1 MTELELQGQYVMDFF
16 CHREDGLG
24 FREVKNNAVSSDLFI
39 PGDLLEFLK
48 ENSRKQWQNLLRK
61 SDYNGDEQKLL
72 RDVMDDIRT
81 RIEASAN
88 VAVFL
93 NNKKNRT
100 ITFGGE
106 TLQLFYVSGTELTGD
121 EDFKKN
127 IFSAVEEMSY
137 SFHHEGKRVFA
148 FRPDLS
154 FFINGIFL
162 GYAELKSNFTNQTA
176 RNNGRNK
183 VTTDYL
189 EAVWEYTKIA
199 EGNDVS
205 QTLRRRMLRPFE
217 KSIHLVTTDI
227 NNTFVLRN
235 PAQFFD
241 EVRKGFQDGT
251 ISISSFRPVIEE
263 VFKSLPTVITA
274 SDETDPRLRF
284 EESMRSLYSK
294 KMIEKEILYYNFMA
308 YTYKTV
314 TVTENGKKVQ
324 KKEYK
329 DKTGKLITPRPKQKF
344 GCDRI
349 IERVQE
355 FLDHER
361 QPNYFIE
368 KLRSDLTALGA
379 PLDMIDRVV
388 AERDSYCNNKYDYS
402 LLLQYA
408 AGFGK
413 SNIIGWTALQLKD
426 LRHDGEWVYDKILLV
441 VDRLQLR
448 DQLDSMMLNM
458 NIDKAMFVEA
468 KDQDTFVKALSD
480 KRRIIV
486 VNIQKFWELKKAIE
500 KAGKD
505 FTDKRV
511 AFLIDEVHR
520 SNTDDVHQEMFSA
533 FDELQDIFDENGGFL
548 GRASSKK
555 NLIVGFTATPSDRV
569 LARFGEFYRGSTNFN
584 QLWKPFDVYT
594 MKEAIADGYILDPTK
609 HIIPV
614 PARMYFELPDG
625 LKQTV
630 AQAIAENR
638 DESISF
644 AKRQIYENHDRITA
658 ISKFIVN
665 RLLTQVYGKIRGQ
678 GKAMLAVTTIPIAIE
693 YCKIIRRMMTEK
705 TASGKFEKYA
715 EAPVAIVYSDSQKY
729 EKCSS
734 MNNGVAE
741 DKVIDNFKN
750 AKNGLIIVV
759 DKLQTGFDEPKLHT
773 LFLDKEIRDINAI
786 QTISR
791 VNRTTKYKDE
801 CHIIDFSYS
810 MKEGQTTANESN
822 IREAF
827 AKYCGM
833 VVTDFDPIREKAV
846 VSEIYRNLTSQP
858 VFVKWFDRY
867 RASIGDKATN
877 TALCLEMDADIRIWI
892 KNMIYAH
899 EAYIQEVTSRGEK
912 IDPNIA
918 DDMAKALR
926 RAIGRYNSRMV
937 LLQGVIE
944 LDSKFSDA
952 AFIDFWTLYTRTYN
966 SMFEKKDPLGSIQ
979 TSFDGGIGL
988 LVGEEIEVEE
998 PGDPSG
1004 EPGNP
1009 TPPKG
1014 VQPGKKSSL
1023 TNIFDTLAKMNATE
1037 QERQQ
1042 EMDFWLAQTN
1052 NLFTFLK
1059 DDGKFM
1065 AMLRSYNFTREQIEK
1080 EYNKL
1085 IRRFLRQTTDIK
1097 VKKLIDE
1104 NKEMFLEEFKMNN
1117 VESSYTNRP
1126 YEFDNNYDLSIAAEP

>member
-1 MTELELQGQYVMDFF
+1 MTELELQGEYVMDFF
-16 CHREDGLG
+16 CRRDDGLG
-24 FREVKNNAVSSDLFI
+24 FREVKNNSVTSDLFI

-48 ENSRKQWQNLLRK
+48 ENSRRQWQNLLRK

-72 RDVMDDIRT
+72 RAVMDDIRS
-81 RIEASAN
+81 RIETSAN
-88 VAVFL
+88 VAIFF
-93 NNKKNRT
+93 NKNRS
-100 ITFGGE
+100 ITFEGE
-106 TLQLFYVSGTELTGD
+106 TLQLIYVSGTELTGD

-127 IFSAVEEMSY
+127 IFSAVEEVSY
-137 SFHHEGKRVFA
+137 SFHSEGKRVFA

-154 FFINGIFL
+154 FFVNGIFL

-199 EGNDVS
+199 NGNDVF
-205 QTLRRRMLRPFE
+205 QTLRRSMLRPFE

-227 NNTFVLRN
+227 NDTFVLRN
-235 PAQFFD
+235 PGQFFD
-241 EVRKGFQDGT
+241 EAKKGFQEGT
-251 ISISSFRPVIEE
+251 ISISSFRPIIED
-263 VFKSLPTVITA
+263 VFKPLPTAILA
-274 SDETDPRLRF
+274 SEETDPRIRF
-284 EESMRSLYSK
+284 EEAMRSLYAK

-314 TVTENGKKVQ
+314 IVTENGKKVQ

-368 KLRSDLTALGA
+368 KLRADLTAMDA
-379 PLDMIDRVV
+379 PQDLINRVV
-388 AERDSYCNNKYDYS
+388 AERDSYCNNKYVYS

-426 LRHDGEWVYDKILLV
+426 LRHEGAWVYDKILLV

-468 KDQDTFVKALSD
+468 TDQDTFVKALGD

-548 GRASSKK
+548 GKASNKK
-555 NLIVGFTATPSDRV
+555 NLIIGFTATPSERV

-594 MKEAIADGYILDPTK
+594 MKEAIGDGYILDPTK

-614 PARMYFELPDG
+614 PAKMYFELPDG

-630 AQAIAENR
+630 AQAISENR

-644 AKRQIYENHDRITA
+644 AKRQIYENHDRIAA

-693 YCKIIRRMMTEK
+693 YCKNIRRMMAEK

-715 EAPVAIVYSDSQKY
+715 DAPVAIVYSDSQKY

-822 IREAF
+822 IRDAF

-833 VVTDFDPIREKAV
+833 VVTDFDPMREKAV
-846 VSEIYRNLTSQP
+846 VKEIFRNLTSQP
-858 VFVKWFDRY
+858 IFVKWFDRY
-867 RASIGDKATN
+867 RASLGNKDEN
-877 TALCLEMDADIRIWI
+877 TALCLEMDADVRVWI
-892 KNMIYAH
+892 KNMIDAH
-899 EAYIQEVTSRGEK
+899 TAYIEDVTSRGEEV
-912 IDPNIA
+912 DPNMA
-918 DDMAKALR
+918 DDSAKALR
-926 RAIGRYNSRMV
+926 KAIGRYNSRMV
-937 LLQGVIE
+937 MLQGVVE
-944 LDSKFSDA
+944 LNPKFSEA
-952 AFIDFWTLYTRTYN
+952 AFIDFWTLYTRTYS

-988 LVGEEIEVEE
+988 LVGEDIEVEE
-998 PGDPSG
+998 PGEPGGDSG
-1004 EPGNP
+1004 EP
-1009 TPPKG
+1009 TPPRGLK
-1014 VQPGKKSSL
+1014 PGKKPSL
-1023 TNIFDTLAKMNATE
+1023 TNIFDALAKMNATE

-1042 EMDFWLAQTN
+1042 EMEFWLTQTN
-1052 NLFTFLK
+1052 TLFTFLK

-1065 AMLRSYNFTREQIEK
+1065 AMLRSGNFTREQIEK
-1080 EYNKL
+1080 EYKKL
-1085 IRRFLRQTTDIK
+1085 IRRFLRQTTDVK

-1104 NKEMFLEEFKMNN
+1104 NKEMFFEEFKMNHI
-1117 VESSYTNRP
+1117 ESSYTNRT
-1126 YEFDNNYDLSIAAEP
+1126 YEFDNDNDLSIAAEP